1 VALWTQLYTFESG
14 PPRALAWTAW
24 VFLLSAVTSL
34 APVVTPRRLAR
45 FWTRILPATGNAAER
60 ALTFDAELA
69 VVRELI
75 DGFAHQRERMFRGLR
90 ISIAVSLAGIVIL
103 AAGYVLEKAFYGP

>member
-1 VALWTQLYTFESG
+1 MI
-14 PPRALAWTAW
+14 
-24 VFLLSAVTSL
+24 SL

-45 FWTRILPATGNAAER
+45 FWTRILPATGKVAEQ

-75 DGFAHQRERMFRGLR
+75 DGFAHQRERTFRGLR
-90 ISIAVSLAGIVIL
+90 VSIAVSLVGLVLVAT
-103 AAGYVLEKAFYGP
+103 AYVLEKAFYGP